1 MSKLLTLI
9 RQSLRLT
16 PYKATLTAIF
26 IAESAGQPMKR
37 MTTAH
42 AILNRGLE
50 GDRYYTE
57 TGHWKPVEAC
67 QVTLISTH
75 DLAQASKDRSLNFSN
90 GSHRRNLV
98 IDGLKTKTLEGK
110 VFRIGDAVFSY
121 DKPRPPCGYLNKI
134 EGKGMAKALNHNSGV
149 CIRVLQS
156 GKLTTG
162 DELAIIDPASMQVK

>member
-1 MSKLLTLI
+1 MSKLLRLI
-9 RQSLRLT
+9 RQYLGLKT
-16 PYKATLTAIF
+16 KKAKLTAIF
-26 IAESAGQPMKR
+26 LAEAAGQPMKL
-37 MTTAH
+37 MTTAQ
-42 AILNRGLE
+42 AIVDNGLQ
-50 GDRYYTE
+50 GDRYYTKN
-57 TGHWKPVEAC
+57 GHWKPVEAC

-75 DLAQASKDRSLNFSN
+75 DLAQAGKNNSLNFNN

-98 IDGLKTKTLEGK
+98 VDGLKTKTLEGQ

-156 GKLTTG
+156 GKLTIN
-162 DELAIIDPASMQVK
+162 DKLVIIDSHQTT